1 MLGNLAA
8 WVTGALDGVFDNT
21 SDEFES
27 ENGNLIDLQCG
38 RTVFNDVP
46 SKMRSEL
53 WASQLHKHSGAGS
66 AAVAKYSSLASSLLH
81 PDIVSEISRDTHR
94 TFPGHKWL
102 SGRAGQLAML
112 RVLRAYAVFDPE
124 VGYTQVWSCTK

>member
-8 WVTGALDGVFDNT
+8 WVTGALDGVFEYTPNDP
-21 SDEFES
+21 DFES
-27 ENGNLIDLQCG
+27 NGLIDLQCG

-46 SKMRSEL
+46 SKMRTEL

-66 AAVAKYSSLASSLLH
+66 AAVVKYSSLAASPLN
-81 PDIVSEISRDTHR
+81 PDVIAEIEKDTHR
-94 TFPGHKWL
+94 TFPGHMWL

-124 VGYTQVWSCTK
+124 VGYTQV